1 MCPGFME
8 LQVAMKNFG
17 SVARGLSF
25 VLLAFATHGAAAQS
39 DSESERGRGGGE
51 VCVYEHA
58 NYRGWE
64 QCYRVGEAIPDLGDR
79 RNQISSI
86 RSRGG
91 AQVELYEHPNF
102 GGRDEV
108 FSDDVPDLS
117 RERGSW
123 NDQVDSLRVS
133 SSRSGGRPHDSR
145 PQRDDRVCVY
155 EHVDYQ
161 GSSRCWEPGEEVRD
175 LKGSGWNDG
184 ISSIRSFGRVR
195 ATFYEHNDFRG
206 QRLTVDRDIADLTR
220 TGGRDRSHWND
231 RISSLRVSGGR

>member
-1 MCPGFME
+1 
-8 LQVAMKNFG
+8 MKSFG
-17 SVARGLSF
+17 SIARGLSV
-25 VLLAFATHGAAAQS
+25 VLFAFGAHDAVAQS
-39 DSESERGRGGGE
+39 DSESERGRDRGE

-64 QCYRVGEAIPDLGDR
+64 QCYRVGEVVPDLGDH
-79 RNQISSI
+79 RNGISSI
-86 RSRGG
+86 RIRGR
-91 AQVELYEHPNF
+91 AQIEIFEHPNF
-102 GGRDEV
+102 GGRDAE

-133 SSRSGGRPHDSR
+133 APRSGGRPHDSR

-161 GSSRCWEPGEEVRD
+161 GSSKCWEPGEEVRD

-184 ISSIRSFGRVR
+184 ISSIRAFGRAR

-206 QRLTVDRDIADLTR
+206 ERLTVDRDIADLTR
-220 TGGRDRSHWND
+220 AGGRGRSNWND
-231 RISSLRVSGGR
+231 RISSLRVGGGR